1 MYVDGKIYLVDG
13 GKITQYEGGQASR
26 WSPDKPLD
34 IELRPKAPVYT
45 RLTADNPAADLGT
58 FYAYDGPNRRV
69 VAFKKSD
76 GSIVGQYIVP
86 PTMNWFSA
94 LTGMF
99 VVPGVGTASPTL
111 YWTEGSNLM
120 RAYLGPQGG
129 APAATPSPSVNP
141 SSSQSAPTKSNLPSA
156 RPSASLK

>member
-1 MYVDGKIYLVDG
+1 
-13 GKITQYEGGQASR
+13 
-26 WSPDKPLD
+26 
-34 IELRPKAPVYT
+34 
-45 RLTADNPAADLGT
+45 
-58 FYAYDGPNRRV
+58 V

-76 GSIVGQYIVP
+76 GTIVGQYIVP

-120 RAYLGPQGG
+120 RAFLGPQGQG
-129 APAATPSPSVNP
+129 PTASSSPSANP
-141 SSSQSAPTKSNLPSA
+141 SSSQSGPIKSGVPTA
-156 RPSASLK
+156 QPSASPT